1 MLEYRFGAEYRGKIR
16 YYLPDFSEIP
26 DFSERYQIFPS
37 FSGFFPRKKTGEF
50 EGKSRCYHKQSST
63 VLLQPSITRS
73 RRSILKFKFWV
84 LTFSRSMSCSMSIE
98 QKMCEVKLKPISNAI
113 RCSDQ
118 RFAFKNSRIACL
130 ALIFNLSNLRTTILH
145 AKKQLQVA
153 KQERGRREGGRE
165 GGEGR

>member
-1 MLEYRFGAEYRGKIR
+1 
-16 YYLPDFSEIP
+16 
-26 DFSERYQIFPS
+26 
-37 FSGFFPRKKTGEF
+37 
-50 EGKSRCYHKQSST
+50 
-63 VLLQPSITRS
+63 
-73 RRSILKFKFWV
+73 
-84 LTFSRSMSCSMSIE
+84 MSIE

-153 KQERGRREGGRE
+153 KQEGGRE
-165 GGEGR
+165 